1 MANFRIE
8 GMEELVKKIS
18 DLEQLKGLK
27 SILLAAGETLKG
39 KLSVYPAQKSLTRA
53 EVYGEP
59 FKSEKQRKY
68 FFYALRKGLI
78 SVPYSRGADAKSERF
93 KASWAL
99 AAENDGLRVVI
110 GNDTSYGP
118 YLMDTERQSRF
129 AAEIGWKTIDAV
141 MEENA
146 SEIGDFAVYELQKV
160 VSGQ

>member
-1 MANFRIE
+1 
-8 GMEELVKKIS
+8 MEELVKKIS

-129 AAEIGWKTIDAV
+129 AAEIWWKTIDAV

>member
-1 MANFRIE
+1 
-8 GMEELVKKIS
+8 MEELVKKIS

>member
-1 MANFRIE
+1 
-8 GMEELVKKIS
+8 MEELVKKIS

-129 AAEIGWKTIDAV
+129 AAEFGWKTIDAV